1 MNSVILIGRLTA
13 DPDVRYT
20 QGSNT
25 CVARFTLAIDRP
37 ARQGEE
43 KQADFPVVKAFGKT
57 AELVQ
62 RYIHKGSKI
71 AVEGRLQTGSYKNK
85 NGDTVYTT
93 EVIANRVEFL
103 DTREQRQQPQTDCPS
118 ARPVLPDEMDVPSV
132 FQYVDEDIPY

>member
-37 ARQGEE
+37 TKAGED
-43 KQADFPVVKAFGKT
+43 KQADFPVIKAFGKT

-103 DTREQRQQPQTDCPS
+103 DSRQQTQSQPQMDCPS
-118 ARPVLPDEMDVPSV
+118 AMPGDM
-132 FQYVDEDIPY
+132 DIPAAFQEIDDSMPW